1 MHANSPEILQRDRV
15 IDLEELLRELLEL
28 IDKQS
33 FKDAIGTDTW
43 SAWSSAT
50 VDYARK
56 EKWTGLLALIT
67 AGLLIMLGS
76 AFLNGIVAPSF
87 IYWSVC
93 IGFVPWVFVRSA
105 PEDPLRF
112 QHAQADVGDPSDEL
126 DLHRQR
132 ASRLVRI
139 LDTIKSTST
148 KFYASRNSPRG
159 TIKQEFDGRYF
170 QTKYAIFLALGL
182 EGLAV
187 RKHFAI
193 WHTFHKKIEI
203 DLASAPDLHAEFLVH
218 RLCSLK
224 LRRRELSP
232 DDIDVLDRFFQ
243 KPKFINKVTSSALH
257 TLRIALNLRPKFAK
271 QEALIQAISDQ
282 LKAENAALDQSQW
295 RSISKAYVRT
305 VIEDGTANNK
315 EPFIEQLRLAKAKLT
330 D

>member
-28 IDKQS
+28 TDNQS
-33 FKDAIGTDTW
+33 FKDAVGTDTW
-43 SAWSSAT
+43 SAWSSDTA
-50 VDYARK
+50 DYARK

-93 IGFVPWVFVRSA
+93 IGFVPWVFVRSS
-105 PEDPLRF
+105 PEEPLRF
-112 QHAQADVGDPSDEL
+112 QHAEADVSDPADEL

-132 ASRLVRI
+132 ASRLIRI
-139 LDTIKSTST
+139 LDAIKSTST

-159 TIKQEFDGRYF
+159 TTKQEFDGRYF
-170 QTKYAIFLALGL
+170 QTKGAIFLALGI
-182 EGLAV
+182 EGEAI
-187 RKHFAI
+187 RKEFAI

-224 LRRRELSP
+224 LRRRELSLA
-232 DDIDVLDRFFQ
+232 DIDVLGRFFQ
-243 KPKFINKVTSSALH
+243 KPRFLNKITASALH
-257 TLRIALNLRPKFAK
+257 TLRIALELRPKFAK
-271 QEALIQAISDQ
+271 KEALIVAIANR
-282 LKAENAALDQSQW
+282 LTEENAALEKSVR
-295 RSISKAYVRT
+295 RSHSEAYVRT

-315 EPFIEQLRLAKAKLT
+315 EPFIEQLRLAKSKLNY
-330 D
+330 

>member
-28 IDKQS
+28 TDKQS
-33 FKDAIGTDTW
+33 FKDAIGTDNW

-50 VDYARK
+50 ADYAKK
-56 EKWTGLLALIT
+56 EKWTGLLALLT

-76 AFLNGIVAPSF
+76 AFLNGSVAPTF
-87 IYWSVC
+87 VYWIVC
-93 IGFVPWVFVRSA
+93 IGLVPWVFVRSA
-105 PEDPLRF
+105 PEEPLRF
-112 QHAQADVGDPSDEL
+112 QHAQADVSDLANEL

-132 ASRLVRI
+132 ASRLIRV

-159 TIKQEFDGRYF
+159 TTKQEFDGRYF
-170 QTKYAIFLALGL
+170 QTKYAIFLALGP
-182 EGLAV
+182 EGEAV
-187 RKHFAI
+187 RKEFAI
-193 WHTFHKKIEI
+193 WHGFHKKIEI

-224 LRRRELSP
+224 LRRRELSL

-243 KPKFINKVTSSALH
+243 RPKFMNKITSSALH
-257 TLRIALNLRPKFAK
+257 TLRIALELGPKFAK
-271 QEALIQAISDQ
+271 KDALIVAIAKRLTD
-282 LKAENAALDQSQW
+282 ENAALDKSVR
-295 RSISKAYVRT
+295 RSHSEAYVRT

-315 EPFIEQLRLAKAKLT
+315 EPFIEQLRLAKSKLNY
-330 D
+330 